1 MYTGNNPSALRSREF
16 IVQSFMRLAEAMP
29 VAEISIK
36 QIMDES
42 ELSRQ
47 TFYQIFNT
55 KEEMM
60 EYCMDRMFG
69 DFMEGMKSCA
79 ISNLCDT
86 AKLFFAFFEQQ
97 KPFLQMMVRNGK
109 GCVLQRKCREY
120 LQKEEYI
127 RYRQEGVRTDEEKE
141 YAMTFIISG
150 MVGMLEQWFGAESPE
165 TDAQKLAR
173 LVCRITNTEAEAE
186 KK

>member
-1 MYTGNNPSALRSREF
+1 MYTGSNPSALRSREF
-16 IVQSFMRLAEAMP
+16 IVQSFMRLAETMP
-29 VAEISIK
+29 IADISIK
-36 QIMDES
+36 QIMDGS

-47 TFYQIFNT
+47 TFYQIFET
-55 KEEMM
+55 KEEIM
-60 EYCMDRMFG
+60 EYRMDCMFG
-69 DFMEGMKSCA
+69 EFMEGMKSCT

-97 KPFLQMMVRNGK
+97 KPFIQMMVRNGK

-120 LQKEEYI
+120 LQKDEYI
-127 RYRQEGVRTDEEKE
+127 GYRQEGVYTDEEKE

-150 MVGMLEQWFGAESPE
+150 MVGMLEQWFKAESPE
-165 TDAQKLAR
+165 TNAQKLAR